1 MLVNNY
7 NIIKGSGTLKQGIY
21 EQVIN
26 NEIITELENIDINS
40 ILISKENIDTEEAK
54 VILSQYIEVVIRKSL
69 NYIRD
74 KEKDDDDKLL
84 RQIEVCN
91 KIINILAKE
100 SNEEDVKKYK
110 IDESGEL
117 LTSLYL
123 KINNKRAIS
132 NGKAVRPIT
141 SISQSSLFTGSIME
155 PNMLSE
161 LNREILSCD
170 SIDLLISFVKWSGLR
185 CIIDSLKEV
194 TNNDKKLRIITTS
207 YMGATD
213 AKAIYELSKLKN
225 TEIKISYDTERTRLH
240 AKAYM
245 FKRETGFTTAYIGS
259 SNLSN
264 AALTSGLEWNIKV
277 SEKDSFD
284 IIKKFEATFESYWN
298 DNEFINYIGTDS
310 DKETLARS
318 LRKEK
323 YNDEPQ
329 FNFTFDIK
337 PYSYQKEIL
346 EKLKVERKIFN
357 KHKNLIIAATGV
369 GKTVISAFDYKDF
382 CKENKTSVN
391 KLLFVAHREEI
402 LKQSRDTFRAI
413 LKDNNFGDL
422 MVGNNVPE
430 SLDHLFVSVQS
441 LNSKKLYESTSSDYY
456 DFIIVD
462 EFHHA
467 AAPSY
472 QKLLEY
478 YDPKVLLGLTA
489 TPERADGADIFKYFD
504 DRISAEIRLNEAINR
519 KLLSPFQYFVVTD
532 TIDLSKLKWGRRGY
546 DISELSNL
554 YTGNDLRVNQ
564 IIQSINNYVTDLNE
578 IIGLGFCVS
587 VEHAKFMA
595 KSFSENN
602 IPSIALHG
610 NSNESERNDAKRK
623 LVNGEIKFIFVVDL
637 YNEGVDIPEINTVLF
652 LRPTESLTVF
662 LQQLGRGLRLSEG
675 KECLT
680 VLDFVG
686 QAHKSYNFEEKFRAL
701 VGKTNHSV
709 KEYIENGFLTLPKGC
724 YIQLEKQAK
733 EYILRNI
740 KSCANNKQNLIVK
753 LKNFNLETDIE
764 LNLENFLNYYH
775 LSLVDFYGKSGD
787 RSFRRMLVLSGL
799 KEDFNEEQE
808 KEITKKLKNL
818 FSINSRR
825 FIEFTLNLLKDNN
838 IYNNDFDE
846 EEMLMVNMIYYT
858 FYNDTPQ
865 KQGFS
870 SIREGIES
878 LLKNENMA
886 QEIISI
892 LRFNY
897 NNIDFIDEKV
907 ELGFPCPLDLHCEY
921 SRDVIMAALGY
932 FNENKKPAFRE
943 GVKYFADKSLDI
955 FFITLNKSD
964 KDFSPSTL
972 YEDYAINESLFHW
985 QSQSTTSVE
994 STTGNRYI
1002 NHKALNSKIALF
1014 VRESKEKDGITSPFT
1029 YLGLCEYVSHSGNK
1043 PISFVWKL
1051 EKELPAKMINK
1062 ANKTIVI

>member
-1 MLVNNY
+1 M
-7 NIIKGSGTLKQGIY
+7 KQGIY
-21 EQVIN
+21 EQIIN
-26 NEIITELENIDINS
+26 DEIIGELENYDIDD
-40 ILISKENIDTEEAK
+40 ILLDKEKIDNEESK
-54 VILSQYIEVVIRKSL
+54 VILSQYIEGIIRKSL

-74 KEKDDDDKLL
+74 KEKDNEDKLL
-84 RQIEVCN
+84 KQIEVCN

-100 SNEEDVKKYK
+100 SKEEDIKKYK

-123 KINNKRAIS
+123 KINNKRAI
-132 NGKAVRPIT
+132 NNDKAVRPAT

-185 CIIDSLKEV
+185 CIIDSLKEA

-213 AKAIYELSKLKN
+213 AKAIYELSKLPN

-277 SEKDSFD
+277 TEKDSFD

-298 DNEFINYIGTDS
+298 DSEFISYLGTDS
-310 DKETLARS
+310 DKENLSRS

-323 YNDEPQ
+323 YSDEPQ
-329 FNFTFDIK
+329 FNFAFDIK

-346 EKLKVERKIFN
+346 EKLKVERMIFN
-357 KHKNLIIAATGV
+357 KYKNLIVAATGV
-369 GKTVISAFDYKDF
+369 GKTIISAFDYKDF
-382 CKENKTSVN
+382 CKQNKSSVN

-422 MVGNNVPE
+422 MVGNNIPN
-430 SLDHLFVSVQS
+430 SLDHLFVSIQS
-441 LNSKKLYESTSSDYY
+441 LNSKNLYEVTSSDYY

-478 YDPKVLLGLTA
+478 YKPKVLLGLTA
-489 TPERADGADIFKYFD
+489 TPERTDGADIFKYFD
-504 DRISAEIRLNEAINR
+504 DRISVEIRLNEAINR

-546 DISELSNL
+546 DITELSNL
-554 YTGNDLRVNQ
+554 YTGNDIRAKQ
-564 IIQSINNYVTDLNE
+564 IIQSINNYVTDLDE
-578 IIGLGFCVS
+578 ITGLGFCVS

-595 KSFSENN
+595 KSFSEKN

-610 NSNESERNDAKRK
+610 NSKESERADAKRK
-623 LVNGEIKFIFVVDL
+623 LVSGEIKFIFVVDL

-686 QAHKSYNFEEKFRAL
+686 QAHKNYNFEEKFRAL
-701 VGKTNHSV
+701 IGKTNHSV
-709 KEYIENGFLTLPKGC
+709 KQYIENGFLTLPKGC

-740 KSCANNKQNLIVK
+740 KSCANNKANLIVK
-753 LKNFNLETDIE
+753 LKKFTLESDME
-764 LNLENFLNYYH
+764 LNLENFLNYHH

-787 RSFRRMLVLSGL
+787 RSFSRMLVLAGL
-799 KEDFNEEQE
+799 KEDFYEEQE

-818 FSINSRR
+818 FNINSRR
-825 FIEFTLNLLKDNN
+825 FIEFILTIFKNRNIYNCENN
-838 IYNNDFDE
+838 IYNNDFNE
-846 EEMLMVNMIYYT
+846 EEMLMLNMLYYI
-858 FYNDTPQ
+858 FYNDIPE
-865 KQGFS
+865 KQGFK
-870 SIREGIES
+870 SIAEGIINIF
-878 LLKNENMA
+878 KNENMVK
-886 QEIISI
+886 EVISI
-892 LRFNY
+892 LSFNY

-907 ELGFPCPLDLHCEY
+907 ELGFPCPLDLHCDY

-943 GVKYFADKSLDI
+943 GVKYFADKDLDI

-964 KDFSPSTL
+964 KEFSPSTL

-994 STTGNRYI
+994 SSTGKRYI

-1014 VRESKEKDGITSPFT
+1014 VRESKEKEGITAPFT
-1029 YLGLCEYVSHSGNK
+1029 YLGLCEYVSHNGNK

-1051 EKELPAKMINK
+1051 KKEIPAKIINK